1 MFENE
6 NSSEKKIGVGVDFG
20 TTNSIVSTYN
30 PSTKKIVCHRN
41 QTELLPHPSVVWYR
55 NDGSKVIGIEAKR
68 NMIGFSNVEG
78 HYFISSVKR
87 MFGKNKYYSI
97 FGKSVSAIDVASD
110 IFRFLKEDAGRR
122 GDEYRFE
129 RAVVTVPIYFNGFA
143 RREVRKS
150 ADKAGIY
157 INSFVHEPFA
167 AIIGYYYRKGWMTE
181 LSAIQNQKILVFDW
195 GGGTL
200 DITITQIK
208 EENIYELATSAL
220 NDKAGDYFN
229 YKIADFAKAAFLERI
244 GAKPDD
250 IEIMTGDKDIL
261 LAICERRK
269 IDLSTQ
275 TTVQIAVP
283 NICKYNGKYQD
294 MDETITRDD
303 FNRLIKSTVKEAR
316 SKVNQALDIAGLTS
330 QQIDLVLL
338 IGGSS
343 MIPYVRYNLSEL
355 FGHRIVNVENGDT
368 IIAEGAA
375 IIDSLNLQLILA
387 NSINVELSDRTQYVV
402 FKQRALATST
412 LCYKKINFFCTDNRD
427 GIANLVIQNHNTREI
442 LSIPHST
449 KN

>member
-1 MFENE
+1 MRSMFENE

-157 INSFVHEPFA
+157 INSFVHEPVC
-167 AIIGYYYRKGWMTE
+167 
-181 LSAIQNQKILVFDW
+181 IQTF
-195 GGGTL
+195 L
-200 DITITQIK
+200 DK
-208 EENIYELATSAL
+208 TS
-220 NDKAGDYFN
+220 
-229 YKIADFAKAAFLERI
+229 
-244 GAKPDD
+244 
-250 IEIMTGDKDIL
+250 
-261 LAICERRK
+261 
-269 IDLSTQ
+269 
-275 TTVQIAVP
+275 
-283 NICKYNGKYQD
+283 
-294 MDETITRDD
+294 
-303 FNRLIKSTVKEAR
+303 
-316 SKVNQALDIAGLTS
+316 
-330 QQIDLVLL
+330 
-338 IGGSS
+338 
-343 MIPYVRYNLSEL
+343 
-355 FGHRIVNVENGDT
+355 
-368 IIAEGAA
+368 
-375 IIDSLNLQLILA
+375 
-387 NSINVELSDRTQYVV
+387 
-402 FKQRALATST
+402 
-412 LCYKKINFFCTDNRD
+412 
-427 GIANLVIQNHNTREI
+427 
-442 LSIPHST
+442 
-449 KN
+449 